1 MRGGDDMD
9 IIDAKDINWEEASKE
24 NAKFLAKA
32 IDRIN
37 MRINEKFEKNGRILQ
52 SEMHK
57 IVFEELGLDLHNY
70 DVNFM
75 ESYIDHSQSECD

>member
-1 MRGGDDMD
+1 MD

-52 SEMHK
+52 SEMYE
-57 IVFEELGLDLHNY
+57 IVFEELGLVLHNY
-70 DVNFM
+70 DVNFTELM
-75 ESYIDHSQSECD
+75 VKK